1 MVLRIKINPS
11 YKVWDMGK
19 QSTKKGFETSVL
31 TLTLKRCFKKQ
42 IFPGP
47 AFNFQLYCLA
57 AENITIDRGFRS
69 E

>member
-1 MVLRIKINPS
+1 
-11 YKVWDMGK
+11 MGK
-19 QSTKKGFETSVL
+19 QSTKNGFETSVL